1 MKLLVDQNLAQR
13 VAAGL
18 RDAGHDAVH
27 VAERGLARAEDFEIL
42 QLASAEGRVIVSE
55 DTDFGALLARS
66 GATAPSLVL
75 LRGSEPVTPDGQ
87 VALLVANLPSLERDL
102 AEGVIVVFSRGRI
115 RIRPLPIRPH
125 E

>member
-1 MKLLVDQNLAQR
+1 MKLLVDQNLAHR

-27 VAERGLARAEDFEIL
+27 VAERGLARSEDLEIL
-42 QLASAEGRVIVSE
+42 QLAAAEGRVIVSE
-55 DTDFGALLARS
+55 DTDFGALLAHS

-87 VALLVANLPSLERDL
+87 VAVLVANCPASNAISPR
-102 AEGVIVVFSRGRI
+102 A
-115 RIRPLPIRPH
+115 
-125 E
+125 

>member
-18 RDAGHDAVH
+18 REAGHDAVH
-27 VAERGLARAEDFEIL
+27 VAERGLERAEDAEIL
-42 QLASAEGRVIVSE
+42 ALASAEGRVIVSE

-66 GATAPSLVL
+66 GAQAPSFVL

-87 VALLVANLPSLERDL
+87 VATLVANLATLESDL
-102 AEGVIVVFSRGRI
+102 AEGAIVVFSRGRI
-115 RIRPLPIRPH
+115 RIRPLPIRRG